1 LRRVAANFPKSFLI
15 ADEVG
20 LGKTIETGL
29 ILRYLLVSQK
39 VKRVLILAPAS
50 IQPQWHE
57 ELREKFNLHFWSYS
71 KGELKNSY
79 GERSLSGEEN
89 IWNSQNLIL
98 ASSHLIRLS
107 DRTKQLLDAQ
117 PWDLVILDEAHHAR
131 RQSPQNR
138 KETPNRLLQLMQ
150 QLKEKSRSLLLL
162 SATPMQIDTIE
173 VFDLLQLLGLGGH
186 WSYGE
191 NFCNYF
197 STLSDKPDRQTLNF
211 WQQMS
216 VDYFQQGGSPCNRLQ
231 QYLQKGDRLLYY
243 KLRDVWE
250 KNQRVNPQQVAED
263 TDFIAASRQYLTV
276 NTPLKD
282 LMFRHTRD
290 TDGVTTP
297 SKAPPVADLPNVR

>member
-1 LRRVAANFPKSFLI
+1 MANFPKSFLI

-20 LGKTIETGL
+20 LGKTLETGL

-79 GERSLSGEEN
+79 GERSQSGEEN

-98 ASSHLIRLS
+98 ASSHLVRRS

-150 QLKEKSRSLLLL
+150 QLREKSRSLLLL
-162 SATPMQIDTIE
+162 SATPMQINAIE
-173 VFDLLQLLGLGGH
+173 VFDLLQLLGLRGH
-186 WSYGE
+186 
-191 NFCNYF
+191 
-197 STLSDKPDRQTLNF
+197 
-211 WQQMS
+211 
-216 VDYFQQGGSPCNRLQ
+216 
-231 QYLQKGDRLLYY
+231 
-243 KLRDVWE
+243 
-250 KNQRVNPQQVAED
+250 
-263 TDFIAASRQYLTV
+263 
-276 NTPLKD
+276 
-282 LMFRHTRD
+282 
-290 TDGVTTP
+290 
-297 SKAPPVADLPNVR
+297 